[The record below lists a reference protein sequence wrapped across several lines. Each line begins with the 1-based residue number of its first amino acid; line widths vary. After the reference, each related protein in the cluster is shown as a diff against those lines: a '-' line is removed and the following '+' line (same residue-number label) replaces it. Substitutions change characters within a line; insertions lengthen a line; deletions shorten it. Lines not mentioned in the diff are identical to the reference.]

1 MPDIDIDVL
10 PLLPLTTGVVLPG
23 MVVTLTLE
31 SDEARA
37 AAEAASDTAE
47 RTMLL
52 VPKVDGRYARVGTIA
67 KIEDLGQT
75 RSGVEALV
83 IRGLARAVVG
93 VGVPGTGEAL
103 WVQAEPV
110 EEPEPTARAKELARE
125 YRAVVENIVE
135 SRGVPQVAEF
145 LRGIA
150 DPGQI
155 ADTAGYS
162 PDLSFEQKIEILETV
177 EVEARLELVVGWAK
191 DTLADLELKDKIRT
205 DVSEG
210 MEKRQREF
218 LLREQMSAIRKEL
231 GEDGEEDVVGEYRQK
246 IADAGM
252 PADVLEQA
260 EKELGRLERM
270 SEQSPEYGW
279 IRTYLDWLIDVPW
292 NVRTEDNLEITEARA
307 VLDADHEG
315 LQDVKDRILEYLA
328 VRKLRAERGL
338 GEATGRGSGA
348 ILTLV
353 GPPGVGKTSLGES
366 VARALGREFVRV
378 SLGGIHDE
386 AEIRGH
392 RRTYVGALPGR
403 IVRALKDAGSKNP
416 VMMLDEIDK
425 VGTDWRGDPS
435 SALLEVL
442 DPAQNHTF
450 RDHYLDV
457 DLDLSEVL
465 FITTANVAETIP
477 GPLFDRMEV
486 IRIDGYTE
494 EEKVAIAKH
503 HLVARQRERNGL
515 REDEVVFTD
524 DALRVIVGDYTR
536 EAGVRNLER
545 ELGKALRKVATTIAA
560 GDTETPLTID
570 ADDVRTYLGR
580 QKFFFEAADRTAVP
594 GVATGLA
601 VTGVGGDVLFIE
613 ASREDDGEPRDG
625 LTLTGQLGDVM
636 KESAQIALSYVRSH
650 AADLGI
656 EPERLRG
663 RFHVHVPAGA
673 VPKDGPSAGVTMTTA
688 LVSLLTDTPV
698 RSEVGMTG
706 EVTLQGR
713 VLPIGGLKQKVLAAH
728 RAGLTEVILP
738 KRNEGDLDDVP
749 EQVREQMTFHVAEDI
764 GQVLAVALGAGN
776 ERGGRATRR
785 RLGTVPPV
793 RITVF
798 GATGRTGRLLVA
810 LAMERGHE
818 VTAFLREGS
827 DPAPV
832 AEARVAFGDPCDPA
846 AIAAALAQ
854 ARPEAVISAI
864 GPIAG
869 VTETEVSEAI
879 GAIVAVMTDAGPQR
893 LVIASNVVVFSDDEL
908 TGEFAGC
915 GRRASPEPR
924 DPPGQRVGLDR
935 AGSRAAA

>member
-1 MPDIDIDVL
+1 MTDIDTQVL

-23 MVVTLTLE
+23 MVVTLTIE
-31 SDEARA
+31 SDEAQA
-37 AAEAASDTAE
+37 AVEAADGGE
-47 RTMLL
+47 LLL
-52 VPKVDGRYARVGTIA
+52 VPRIGERYARVGTVA
-67 KIEDLGQT
+67 QVEDVGRLRNGT
-75 RSGVEALV
+75 EALV
-83 IRGLARAVVG
+83 IRGLHRAAVG
-93 VGVPGTGEAL
+93 LGVPGTGRAT
-103 WVQAEPV
+103 WVQVEPV
-110 EEPEPTARAKELARE
+110 IDPPATQRAVQLARE
-125 YRAVVENIVE
+125 YRAVIENVVEA
-135 SRGVPQVAEF
+135 RGVPGVAEF
-145 LRGIA
+145 LRGISE
-150 DPGQI
+150 PGAM
-155 ADTAGYS
+155 ADTSGYS
-162 PDLSFEQKIEILETV
+162 PDLSFEQKIEVLEAIDV
-177 EVEARLELVVGWAK
+177 EHRLEIVLGWSK
-191 DTLADLELKDKIRT
+191 DILADLELKEKIRT

-231 GEDGEEDVVGEYRQK
+231 GEDDEGNVVEEYRRR

-252 PADVLEQA
+252 PEDV
-260 EKELGRLERM
+260 EKEALRELGRLERT
-270 SEQSPEYGW
+270 SEQSPEQGW
-279 IRTYLDWLIDVPW
+279 IRTYLDWMIEIPW
-292 NVRTEDNLEITEARA
+292 NVRTDDNLDIAGARQ

-328 VRKLRAERGL
+328 VRKLRQERGL
-338 GEATGRGSGA
+338 REATGRGSGA

-366 VARALGREFVRV
+366 VARALGRKFVRV

-403 IVRALKDAGSKNP
+403 IVRALKDAGTKNP

-425 VGTDWRGDPS
+425 VGADWRGDPS

-477 GPLFDRMEV
+477 GPLYDRMEV

-494 EEKVAIAKH
+494 DEKVAIAKH
-503 HLVARQRERNGL
+503 HLVARQLERNGL
-515 REDEVVFTD
+515 RDDEVVLTD
-524 DALRVIVGDYTR
+524 EALRVIVGDYTR

-545 ELGKALRKVATTIAA
+545 EIGKALRKVATKLAA
-560 GDTETPLTID
+560 ADVTPPVTID
-570 ADDVRTYLGR
+570 RDDVRAYLGR
-580 QKFFFEAADRTAVP
+580 QKFFFEAADRTAIP

-601 VTGVGGDVLFIE
+601 VTGTGGDVLFIE
-613 ASREDDGEPRDG
+613 ASREDDGEG

-650 AADLGI
+650 AAELGVA
-656 EPERLRG
+656 PERLKG

-698 RSEVGMTG
+698 RPTVGMTG

-738 KRNEGDLDDVP
+738 KRNEGDLEDVP
-749 EQVREQMTFHVAEDI
+749 DQVREQMTFHIAEEVAD
-764 GQVLAVALGAGN
+764 VLAVAL
-776 ERGGRATRR
+776 R
-785 RLGTVPPV
+785 
-793 RITVF
+793 
-798 GATGRTGRLLVA
+798 
-810 LAMERGHE
+810 
-818 VTAFLREGS
+818 
-827 DPAPV
+827 
-832 AEARVAFGDPCDPA
+832 AEAAPA
-846 AIAAALAQ
+846 ASDAA
-854 ARPEAVISAI
+854 
-864 GPIAG
+864 
-869 VTETEVSEAI
+869 
-879 GAIVAVMTDAGPQR
+879 
-893 LVIASNVVVFSDDEL
+893 
-908 TGEFAGC
+908 
-915 GRRASPEPR
+915 
-924 DPPGQRVGLDR
+924 
-935 AGSRAAA
+935 